1 MASPSTQ
8 SSPVPVPSK
17 KPSGRSVV
25 VWGLLLVC
33 GLLARGWILRQPV
46 PTQPVPSLPASL
58 EPVAAPLPEP
68 PVETLA
74 RNLNAQEVFR
84 RALWRRPQ
92 EDDVIQNAER
102 REWSDAEGVTR
113 WEWFLVVTPGSVLD
127 AWLNTNPFSL
137 QKVERPREGGPVS
150 SSGAPEWFPK
160 DFPGKEIF
168 QSNVGNFLLVRDA
181 ANGRIFL
188 ADSGGGLAR
197 SVAP

>member
-1 MASPSTQ
+1 
-8 SSPVPVPSK
+8 
-17 KPSGRSVV
+17 VV

-46 PTQPVPSLPASL
+46 PTQPVPSLSASV